1 MLGDQVAPELLDLLP
16 QFDMAKRFGIAE
28 KIPPD
33 RGASFTVR

>member
-16 QFDMAKRFGIAE
+16 QFDIAKTLGNPQ
-28 KIPPD
+28 KNTPD